1 MRAAS
6 IGVRVNATKSEIRTD
21 PATVRPNSL
30 RKLPTIPSTN
40 TTGRKTAATEMV
52 AAVAAKA
59 I

>member
-6 IGVRVNATKSEIRTD
+6 IGIKVSATNSEKTTD
-21 PATVRPNSL
+21 AATVRPNSF
-30 RKLPTIPSTN
+30 RKLPTMPRTN
-40 TTGRKTAATEMV
+40 TTGRKTTAIESV